1 MSSPYN
7 VQKYSKLSVV
17 VTAKLIFETFLYYNV
32 HMHILVHFY
41 LTRENIFPE
50 TAKEKEIF
58 LWFLLGWIKNIV
70 YICTRKRNSN
80 C

>member
-1 MSSPYN
+1 MTFRQTLETYYCNSS
-7 VQKYSKLSVV
+7 
-17 VTAKLIFETFLYYNV
+17 

>member
-1 MSSPYN
+1 MPSPYN
-7 VQKYSKLSVV
+7 VQKY
-17 VTAKLIFETFLYYNV
+17 
-32 HMHILVHFY
+32 ILVHFY
-41 LTRENIFPE
+41 LTIENIFPE